1 LRINNYILTLR
12 IKAQID
18 MKDYV
23 LLKINLMGGIVSTGT
38 LEYILSAAREA
49 GVRELSFGA
58 RQQILMNV
66 KAETVRGSGLLDLKK
81 KLYESKIDF
90 EIDTDEFP
98 NIISSYCAEEV
109 FPTGQWLS
117 GGIYKDVFDGFDYQP
132 KLKVNIS
139 DFQQSFTP
147 FFTGN
152 LNFIASNIQNFWYL
166 YVRPKQSNRIF
177 RFPILIY
184 TLEIPK
190 ICQRIEEVIWDNSD
204 MDENEVY
211 EKVISKGEIIS
222 QVILE
227 DLKLP
232 NFSLPYYEGFN
243 RYGDKTWLGI
253 YRRNE
258 TFSVEFLKEICEL
271 CLETKIGQICT
282 TPWKSL
288 IIKGIENKH
297 RSLWDKLLGKYAIN
311 VRHAANEL
319 NWQVEDLSPEGLALK
334 KAIIR
339 EFDDEDVRT
348 FGLSFAVQTRP
359 KSEVFGS
366 VVVKKRLIFGGI
378 SSVFDIYHTADF
390 NPNTRELILFEKGV
404 NKAHVPEIL
413 QRLSRRFYAQNTK
426 NELTIVKNKSTK
438 IVDLQSIKVQKCKTC
453 FTIYDERFGD
463 SLNNIPVGIKFED
476 LPITY
481 CCSVCEGAKSEFVE
495 VEGLLV

>member
-1 LRINNYILTLR
+1 
-12 IKAQID
+12 
-18 MKDYV
+18 
-23 LLKINLMGGIVSTGT
+23 MGGIVSSGT
-38 LEYILSAAREA
+38 LQYILSSAREA
-49 GVRELSFGA
+49 GVREVRFGA
-58 RQQILMNV
+58 RQQILMYV
-66 KAETVRGSGLLDLKK
+66 KSETVRGSGIVELKK
-81 KLYESKIDF
+81 KLHESKISF
-90 EIDTDEFP
+90 EINSDDYP
-98 NIISSYCAEEV
+98 NIITSYCTEEV
-109 FPTGQWLS
+109 FPTGQWIS
-117 GGIYKDVFDGFDYQP
+117 EGIYNDIFDGFDYQP

-152 LNFIASNIQNFWYL
+152 LNFIASNTQNFWYL
-166 YVRPKQSNRIF
+166 YVRPRQSNKVF

-190 ICQRIEEVIWDNSD
+190 ICKRIEEVIMRNSE
-204 MDENEVY
+204 MDENEIY
-211 EKVISKGEIIS
+211 DKVIAKGEIIS
-222 QVILE
+222 QVVLE

-232 NFSLPYYEGFN
+232 KFSLPYYEGFN

-258 TFSVEFLKEICEL
+258 TFSVDFLEEICKL

-297 RSLWDKLLGKYAIN
+297 RNLWDKLLGKYTIN

-319 NWQVEDLSPEGLALK
+319 NWQVEDLALEGLALK

-348 FGLSFAVQTRP
+348 FGLSFAVQTRS

-366 VVVKKRLIFGGI
+366 VVIKKRKIFGGLF
-378 SSVFDIYHTADF
+378 SAFDIYHTTDF
-390 NPNTRELILFEKGV
+390 NPNTRELVLFEKGI

-413 QRLSRRFYAQNTK
+413 QRLTKRFYAQNSK
-426 NELTIVKNKSTK
+426 QEVSIIKQKEVKAS
-438 IVDLQSIKVQKCKTC
+438 DLQPIKIHQCKTC
-453 FTIYDERFGD
+453 FTIYDKRFGD
-463 SLNNIPVGIKFED
+463 SVNEIPVGVKFAD
-476 LPITY
+476 LPSTY
-481 CCSVCEGAKSEFVE
+481 CCPICENDKVEFVE
-495 VEGLLV
+495 VDVEGLLV

>member
-1 LRINNYILTLR
+1 
-12 IKAQID
+12 
-18 MKDYV
+18 MKDYS
-23 LLKINLMGGIVSTGT
+23 LLKINLMGGIVSPGT
-38 LEYILSAAREA
+38 LQYILSAAREA
-49 GVRELSFGA
+49 GVRDISFGA
-58 RQQILMNV
+58 RQQLLMYV
-66 KAETVRGSGLLDLKK
+66 KAETVRGTGIFDLKN
-81 KLYESKIDF
+81 KLDISNIDF
-90 EIDTDEFP
+90 EVDSDDFP

-109 FPTGQWLS
+109 FPTGQWIS
-117 GGIYKDVFDGFDYQP
+117 EGIYKDIFDGFDYQP

-152 LNFIASNIQNFWYL
+152 LNFIASNTQNFWYL
-166 YVRPKQSNRIF
+166 YVRPKQTNRIF

-190 ICQRIEEVIWDNSD
+190 ISKRIEEVIWNNPE

-211 EKVISKGEIIS
+211 EKVIAQGEIIS
-222 QVILE
+222 QVIPE

-232 NFSLPYYEGFN
+232 KFSLPYYEGFN

-258 TFSVEFLKEICEL
+258 TFSVDFLQDICQV
-271 CLETKIGQICT
+271 CLETKVGQICI

-288 IIKGIENKH
+288 IIKGIEKKH
-297 RSLWDKLLGKYAIN
+297 RNLWDELLGKHTIN

-334 KAIIR
+334 KSIIR

-366 VVVKKRLIFGGI
+366 VVIKKRNIFNGL
-378 SSVFDIYHTADF
+378 SSVFDIYHTVDF

-413 QRLSRRFYAQNTK
+413 QRLSKRFYALSSKQEVTV
-426 NELTIVKNKSTK
+426 VKEKERKAS
-438 IVDLQSIKVQKCKTC
+438 DLQLIKVHQCKVC
-453 FTIYDERFGD
+453 FTVYDERFGD
-463 SLNNIPVGIKFED
+463 SVNNIAVGVKFTD
-476 LPITY
+476 LPNDY
-481 CCSVCEGAKSEFVE
+481 CCPVCEAAKEEFAE
-495 VEGLLV
+495 VKVDALLV

>member
-1 LRINNYILTLR
+1 
-12 IKAQID
+12 
-18 MKDYV
+18 
-23 LLKINLMGGIVSTGT
+23 MGGIVSPGT
-38 LEYILSAAREA
+38 LQYILLAARQA
-49 GVRELSFGA
+49 GVRDISFGA
-58 RQQILMNV
+58 RQQLLMYV
-66 KAETVRGSGLLDLKK
+66 KAETVRGSGIFDLKK
-81 KLYESKIDF
+81 KLHISNIDF
-90 EIDTDEFP
+90 EIYTDNFP

-109 FPTGQWLS
+109 FPTGQWIS
-117 GGIYKDVFDGFDYQP
+117 EGIYKDIFDGFDYQP

-152 LNFIASNIQNFWYL
+152 LNFIASNTQNFWYL
-166 YVRPKQSNRIF
+166 YIRPKQTNRIF

-190 ICQRIEEVIWDNSD
+190 ISKRIEEVIWNNPA

-211 EKVISKGEIIS
+211 EKVIAQGEIIS
-222 QVILE
+222 QVIRE

-232 NFSLPYYEGFN
+232 QFSLPYYEGFN

-258 TFSVEFLKEICEL
+258 TFSVDFLQEICDV
-271 CLETKIGQICT
+271 CLETKVGQICV

-297 RSLWDKLLGKYAIN
+297 RGLWDGLLGKHTIN

-334 KAIIR
+334 KSIIR

-348 FGLSFAVQTRP
+348 FGLSFAVQTRS

-366 VVVKKRLIFGGI
+366 VVIKKRKIFGGLA
-378 SSVFDIYHTADF
+378 SAFDIYHTADF

-413 QRLSRRFYAQNTK
+413 QRLSKRFYAQSSK
-426 NELTIVKNKSTK
+426 QEVTIVKEQERK
-438 IVDLQSIKVQKCKTC
+438 VADLQLFKVHQCKVC
-453 FTIYDERFGD
+453 FTVYDERFGD
-463 SLNNIPVGIKFED
+463 SVNNIGVGVKFAD
-476 LPITY
+476 LPKDYY
-481 CCSVCEGAKSEFVE
+481 CPVCEAAKEEFVE
-495 VEGLLV
+495 VKVDGLLVLLS

>member
-1 LRINNYILTLR
+1 
-12 IKAQID
+12 
-18 MKDYV
+18 MKDYS
-23 LLKINLMGGIVSTGT
+23 LLKINLMGGIVSPGT
-38 LEYILSAAREA
+38 LQYILSAARDA
-49 GVRELSFGA
+49 GVWEVSFGA
-58 RQQILMNV
+58 RQQLLMYV
-66 KAETVRGSGLLDLKK
+66 KAETVRGSGIVELKK

-90 EIDTDEFP
+90 EINADDYP
-98 NIISSYCAEEV
+98 NIITSYCAEEV
-109 FPTGQWLS
+109 FPTGQWIS
-117 GGIYKDVFDGFDYQP
+117 EGIYNDIFDGFDYQP

-152 LNFIASNIQNFWYL
+152 LNFIASNTQNFWYL
-166 YVRPKQSNRIF
+166 YVRPKQSNRVF

-190 ICQRIEEVIWDNSD
+190 ICKRIEEVIWGNSD
-204 MDENEVY
+204 MDENEIY
-211 EKVISKGEIIS
+211 EKVIAKGEIIS

-232 NFSLPYYEGFN
+232 KFSLPYYEGFN

-258 TFSVEFLKEICEL
+258 TFSLNFLKEICEL

-297 RSLWDKLLGKYAIN
+297 RGLWDKLLGKYTIN

-319 NWQVEDLSPEGLALK
+319 NWQVEDVAPEGLAMK

-348 FGLSFAVQTRP
+348 FGLSFAVQTRS

-366 VVVKKRLIFGGI
+366 VVIKKRAIFGRL
-378 SSVFDIYHTADF
+378 SSAFDIYHTTDF
-390 NPNTRELILFEKGV
+390 NPNTRELVLFEKGV

-413 QRLSRRFYAQNTK
+413 QRLTKRFYAQNSK
-426 NELTIVKNKSTK
+426 QEVSVIKQKEAKVS
-438 IVDLQSIKVQKCKTC
+438 DSQPIKVHQCKTC

-463 SLNNIPVGIKFED
+463 SVNEIPLGVKFAD
-476 LPITY
+476 LPEDY
-481 CCSVCEGAKSEFVE
+481 CCSVCDGAKSEFVE
-495 VEGLLV
+495 VEGLLVF

>member
-1 LRINNYILTLR
+1 
-12 IKAQID
+12 
-18 MKDYV
+18 MKDYS
-23 LLKINLMGGIVSTGT
+23 LLKINLMGGIVSPGT
-38 LEYILSAAREA
+38 LQYILSAAREA
-49 GVRELSFGA
+49 GVREVRFGA
-58 RQQILMNV
+58 RQQILMYV
-66 KAETVRGSGLLDLKK
+66 KSETVRGSGIVELKK

-90 EIDTDEFP
+90 EIDADNFP
-98 NIISSYCAEEV
+98 NIITSYCAEEV
-109 FPTGQWLS
+109 FPTGQWIS
-117 GGIYKDVFDGFDYQP
+117 EGIYNDIFDGFNYQP

-152 LNFIASNIQNFWYL
+152 LNFIASNTQNFWYL
-166 YVRPKQSNRIF
+166 YVRPKQLNKVF

-190 ICQRIEEVIWDNSD
+190 ICKRIEEVIWDNAE
-204 MDENEVY
+204 MDENEIY
-211 EKVISKGEIIS
+211 EQVIEKGEIIS
-222 QVILE
+222 QVIFE

-232 NFSLPYYEGFN
+232 KFSLPYYEGFN

-258 TFSVEFLKEICEL
+258 TFSVDFLIEICEL

-297 RSLWDKLLGKYAIN
+297 RNLWDKLLGKYTIN

-319 NWQVEDLSPEGLALK
+319 NWQVEDLAPEGLALK

-348 FGLSFAVQTRP
+348 FGLSFAVQTRS

-366 VVVKKRLIFGGI
+366 VVIKKRSIFGGL
-378 SSVFDIYHTADF
+378 SSAFDIYHTTDF
-390 NPNTRELILFEKGV
+390 NPNTRELVLFEKGV
-404 NKAHVPEIL
+404 NKTHVPEIL
-413 QRLSRRFYAQNTK
+413 QRLTKRFYAQNSK
-426 NELTIVKNKSTK
+426 QEVSVVKQKEAKVS
-438 IVDLQSIKVQKCKTC
+438 DSQPIKVHQCKTC

-463 SLNNIPVGIKFED
+463 SVNNIPVGVKFAD
-476 LPITY
+476 LPTDY
-481 CCSVCEGAKSEFVE
+481 CCPICESDKAEFVE
-495 VEGLLV
+495 VDVEGLLV

>member
-1 LRINNYILTLR
+1 
-12 IKAQID
+12 
-18 MKDYV
+18 MKDYS
-23 LLKINLMGGIVSTGT
+23 LLKINLMGGIVSPGT
-38 LEYILSAAREA
+38 LQYILSAAREA
-49 GVRELSFGA
+49 GVREFSFGS
-58 RQQILMNV
+58 RQQLLMYV
-66 KAETVRGSGLLDLKK
+66 KAETVRGSGIFDLKN
-81 KLYESKIDF
+81 KLDISNIDY
-90 EIDTDEFP
+90 EIDTDGFP

-109 FPTGQWLS
+109 FPTGQWIS
-117 GGIYKDVFDGFDYQP
+117 EGIYKDIFDGFDYQP

-152 LNFIASNIQNFWYL
+152 LNFIASNTQNFWYL
-166 YVRPKQSNRIF
+166 YVRPKQTNRIF

-190 ICQRIEEVIWDNSD
+190 ISKRIEEVIWGNPE

-211 EKVISKGEIIS
+211 EKVIAQGEIIS
-222 QVILE
+222 QLIRE
-227 DLKLP
+227 DLALP
-232 NFSLPYYEGFN
+232 KFSLPYYEGFN

-258 TFSVEFLKEICEL
+258 TFSVDFLQDICAV
-271 CLETKIGQICT
+271 CLDTKVGQICV

-288 IIKGIENKH
+288 IIKGIEKKH
-297 RSLWDKLLGKYAIN
+297 RGLWDGLLGKHTIN

-334 KAIIR
+334 KSIIR

-348 FGLSFAVQTRP
+348 FGLSFAVQTRS

-366 VVVKKRLIFGGI
+366 VVIKKRKILGGL

-413 QRLSRRFYAQNTK
+413 QRLSKRFYAQSSK
-426 NELTIVKNKSTK
+426 QEISIVKEKERKVS
-438 IVDLQSIKVQKCKTC
+438 DLQLIKVHQCKVC

-463 SLNNIPVGIKFED
+463 SVNNIAIGVKFSD
-476 LPITY
+476 LPKDY
-481 CCSVCEGAKSEFVE
+481 CCPVCEAAKEEFVE
-495 VEGLLV
+495 VKVDGLLV

>member
-1 LRINNYILTLR
+1 
-12 IKAQID
+12 
-18 MKDYV
+18 MKDYS
-23 LLKINLMGGIVSTGT
+23 LLKINLMGGIVSVGT
-38 LEYILSAAREA
+38 LQFMLSAARNA
-49 GVRELSFGA
+49 GVREVSFGA
-58 RQQILMNV
+58 RQQLLMYV
-66 KAETVRGSGLLDLKK
+66 KAETVRGSGIVELKK
-81 KLYESKIDF
+81 KLYESKINF
-90 EIDTDEFP
+90 EINSDNHP
-98 NIISSYCAEEV
+98 NIITSYCAEEV
-109 FPTGQWLS
+109 FPTGQWIS
-117 GGIYKDVFDGFDYQP
+117 EGIYNDIFDGFDYQP

-139 DFQQSFTP
+139 DSQQSFTP

-152 LNFIASNIQNFWYL
+152 LNFIASNTQNFWYL
-166 YVRPKQSNRIF
+166 YVRPKKSNQVF

-190 ICQRIEEVIWDNSD
+190 ICKRIEEVIWGNPE
-204 MDENEVY
+204 MEENEIY
-211 EKVISKGEIIS
+211 EKVIAKGEIIS

-232 NFSLPYYEGFN
+232 KFSLPYYEGFN
-243 RYGDKTWLGI
+243 RYVDKTWLGI

-258 TFSVEFLKEICEL
+258 TFSVDFLEEICEL

-297 RSLWDKLLGKYAIN
+297 RNLWDKLLGKYTIN

-319 NWQVEDLSPEGLALK
+319 NWQVEDLAPEGLALK

-366 VVVKKRLIFGGI
+366 VVIKKRSIFGGI
-378 SSVFDIYHTADF
+378 LSVFDVHHTMDF
-390 NPNTRELILFEKGV
+390 NPNTRKLILFEKGV

-413 QRLSRRFYAQNTK
+413 QRLTKRFYAQNSK
-426 NELTIVKNKSTK
+426 QEVCIIKQKEAKVS
-438 IVDLQSIKVQKCKTC
+438 DLQPVKVHQCSTC
-453 FTIYDERFGD
+453 FTFYDERFGD
-463 SLNNIPVGIKFED
+463 SVNDIPVGVKFMD
-476 LPITY
+476 LPTNY
-481 CCSVCEGAKSEFVE
+481 CCSVCEGAKSKFVE
-495 VEGLLV
+495 VGVEDFLV

>member
-1 LRINNYILTLR
+1 
-12 IKAQID
+12 
-18 MKDYV
+18 
-23 LLKINLMGGIVSTGT
+23 MGGIVSPGT
-38 LEYILSAAREA
+38 LQHILSAAKEA
-49 GVRELSFGA
+49 GVNEVRFGT
-58 RQQILMNV
+58 RQQILMYV
-66 KAETVRGSGLLDLKK
+66 KSEIVRGSGIVELKK

-90 EIDTDEFP
+90 EVDAENFP

-117 GGIYKDVFDGFDYQP
+117 EGIYKDVFDGFDYQP

-152 LNFIASNIQNFWYL
+152 LNFIASNTQNFWYL

-190 ICQRIEEVIWDNSD
+190 ICKRIEEVIWDNSET
-204 MDENEVY
+204 DENEVY
-211 EKVISKGEIIS
+211 EKVIAKGEIIS
-222 QVILE
+222 QLIRE
-227 DLKLP
+227 DLTLP

-258 TFSVEFLKEICEL
+258 IFAVDFLQEICEL

-297 RSLWDKLLGKYAIN
+297 RSLWDKLLGKYTIN

-334 KAIIR
+334 KTIIR

-366 VVVKKRLIFGGI
+366 VVIKKRKIFGGL
-378 SSVFDIYHTADF
+378 SSAFDIYHTKDF
-390 NPNTRELILFEKGV
+390 NPNTRELVLFEKGV
-404 NKAHVPEIL
+404 NKTHVPELL
-413 QRLSRRFYAQNTK
+413 QRLSKRFYAQNSK
-426 NELTIVKNKSTK
+426 QELTIVKSKPTK
-438 IVDLQSIKVQKCKTC
+438 PIDLQIVKVHQCKIC
-453 FTIYDERFGD
+453 FTIYDEKYGD
-463 SLNNIPVGIKFED
+463 SANQIPVGVKFAD
-476 LPITY
+476 LPISY
-481 CCSVCEGAKSEFVE
+481 CCPVCEGEKSEFLEVD
-495 VEGLLV
+495 VEGILV

>member
-1 LRINNYILTLR
+1 
-12 IKAQID
+12 
-18 MKDYV
+18 
-23 LLKINLMGGIVSTGT
+23 MGGIVSPGT
-38 LEYILSAAREA
+38 LQYILSAAREA
-49 GVRELSFGA
+49 GVREVRFGA
-58 RQQILMNV
+58 RQQILMYV
-66 KAETVRGSGLLDLKK
+66 KAETVRGSGIVELKK
-81 KLYESKIDF
+81 KLYESNIDF
-90 EIDTDEFP
+90 EINSDNYP
-98 NIISSYCAEEV
+98 NIITSYCAEEV
-109 FPTGQWLS
+109 FPTGQWIS
-117 GGIYKDVFDGFDYQP
+117 EGIYNDIFDGFDYQP

-139 DFQQSFTP
+139 DYQQSFTP

-152 LNFIASNIQNFWYL
+152 LNFIASNTQNFWYL
-166 YVRPKQSNRIF
+166 YVRPKQSNKVF

-190 ICQRIEEVIWDNSD
+190 ICKRIEEVIWGNSE
-204 MDENEVY
+204 MDENEIY
-211 EKVISKGEIIS
+211 EKVIAKGEIVS

-232 NFSLPYYEGFN
+232 KFSLPYYEGFN

-258 TFSVEFLKEICEL
+258 TFSLDFLKEICEL

-297 RSLWDKLLGKYAIN
+297 RNLWDKLLGKYTIN

-319 NWQVEDLSPEGLALK
+319 NWQVEDLATEGLSLK

-366 VVVKKRLIFGGI
+366 VVIKKRSIFGGL
-378 SSVFDIYHTADF
+378 SSAFDIYHTTDF

-413 QRLSRRFYAQNTK
+413 QRLTKRFYAQNSK
-426 NELTIVKNKSTK
+426 QEVAVIKQKEK
-438 IVDLQSIKVQKCKTC
+438 IVSDSQSVMVHQCPTC

-463 SLNNIPVGIKFED
+463 SVNEIPVGVKFGD
-476 LPITY
+476 LPVNY

-495 VEGLLV
+495 IEVKDLWV

>member
-1 LRINNYILTLR
+1 V
-12 IKAQID
+12 
-18 MKDYV
+18 KDYS
-23 LLKINLMGGIVSTGT
+23 LLKINLTGGIVSPGT
-38 LEYILSAAREA
+38 LQYILSAAREA
-49 GVRELSFGA
+49 GVREVRFGA
-58 RQQILMNV
+58 RQQILMYV
-66 KAETVRGSGLLDLKK
+66 KAETVRGSGIIDLKK
-81 KLYESKIDF
+81 KLYESNIDF
-90 EIDTDEFP
+90 EIDSDDYP
-98 NIISSYCAEEV
+98 NIITSYCAEEV
-109 FPTGQWLS
+109 FPTGHWIS
-117 GGIYKDVFDGFDYQP
+117 EGIYNDIFDGFDYQP
-132 KLKVNIS
+132 KLKINVS

-152 LNFIASNIQNFWYL
+152 LNFIASNTQNFWYL
-166 YVRPKQSNRIF
+166 YVRPKQSNKVF

-190 ICQRIEEVIWDNSD
+190 ICKRIEEVIWGNPE
-204 MDENEVY
+204 MDENEIY
-211 EKVISKGEIIS
+211 EKVIAKGEIIS

-232 NFSLPYYEGFN
+232 KFSLPYYEGFN

-258 TFSVEFLKEICEL
+258 TFSVDFLAEICEL

-297 RSLWDKLLGKYAIN
+297 RNLWDKLLGKYTIN

-319 NWQVEDLSPEGLALK
+319 NWQVEDLAPEGLALK

-348 FGLSFAVQTRP
+348 FGLSFAVQTRS

-366 VVVKKRLIFGGI
+366 VVIKKRSIFGGL
-378 SSVFDIYHTADF
+378 SSAFDIYHTTDF
-390 NPNTRELILFEKGV
+390 NPNTRELVLFEKGV
-404 NKAHVPEIL
+404 NKTHVPEIL
-413 QRLSRRFYAQNTK
+413 QRLTKRFYAQNSKQEVSVIKQKATK
-426 NELTIVKNKSTK
+426 VS
-438 IVDLQSIKVQKCKTC
+438 DLQPIKVHQCKTC

-463 SLNNIPVGIKFED
+463 SVNEIPVGVKFVD
-476 LPITY
+476 LPSTY
-481 CCSVCEGAKSEFVE
+481 CCPVCESDKTEFVE
-495 VEGLLV
+495 VDVEGLLV

>member
-1 LRINNYILTLR
+1 
-12 IKAQID
+12 
-18 MKDYV
+18 MKDYS
-23 LLKINLMGGIVSTGT
+23 LLKINLMGGIVSPGT
-38 LEYILSAAREA
+38 LQYILSAAREA
-49 GVRELSFGA
+49 GVREVRFGA
-58 RQQILMNV
+58 RQQILMYV
-66 KAETVRGSGLLDLKK
+66 KAETVRGSGIVDLKK

-90 EIDTDEFP
+90 EIDTDEYP
-98 NIISSYCAEEV
+98 NIITSYCAEEV
-109 FPTGQWLS
+109 FPTGQWIS
-117 GGIYKDVFDGFDYQP
+117 EGIYNDIFDGFDYQP
-132 KLKVNIS
+132 KLKVNVS

-152 LNFIASNIQNFWYL
+152 LNFIASNTQNFWYL
-166 YVRPKQSNRIF
+166 YVRPKQSNRVF

-190 ICQRIEEVIWDNSD
+190 ICKRIEEVIWGNPE
-204 MDENEVY
+204 MDENEIY
-211 EKVISKGEIIS
+211 EKVIAKGEIIS

-232 NFSLPYYEGFN
+232 KFSLPYYEGFN

-258 TFSVEFLKEICEL
+258 TFSIDFLKEICEL

-288 IIKGIENKH
+288 IIKSIENKH
-297 RSLWDKLLGKYAIN
+297 RSLWDKLLGKYTIN

-319 NWQVEDLSPEGLALK
+319 NWQVEDLAPEGLALK

-348 FGLSFAVQTRP
+348 FGLSFAVQTRS

-366 VVVKKRLIFGGI
+366 VVIKKRSIFGGL
-378 SSVFDIYHTADF
+378 SSAFDIYHTTDF
-390 NPNTRELILFEKGV
+390 NPNTRELVLFEKGV

-413 QRLSRRFYAQNTK
+413 QRLTKRFYAQNSK
-426 NELTIVKNKSTK
+426 QKGSVVKQKEAKLS
-438 IVDLQSIKVQKCKTC
+438 DLQPIKVHQCKTC

-463 SLNNIPVGIKFED
+463 SVNEIPVGVKFVD
-476 LPITY
+476 LPSTY
-481 CCSVCEGAKSEFVE
+481 CCPICESDKTEFVE
-495 VEGLLV
+495 VSVECLLV

>member
-1 LRINNYILTLR
+1 
-12 IKAQID
+12 
-18 MKDYV
+18 MKDYS
-23 LLKINLMGGIVSTGT
+23 LLKINLIGGIVSPGT
-38 LEYILSAAREA
+38 LQYILSAAREA
-49 GVRELSFGA
+49 GVREVRFGA
-58 RQQILMNV
+58 RQQILMYV
-66 KAETVRGSGLLDLKK
+66 KAVTVRGSGIVELKK

-90 EIDTDEFP
+90 EIDADNFP
-98 NIISSYCAEEV
+98 NIITSYCAEEV
-109 FPTGQWLS
+109 FPTGQWILE
-117 GGIYKDVFDGFDYQP
+117 GIYNDIFDGFDYQP

-152 LNFIASNIQNFWYL
+152 LNFIASNTQNFWYL
-166 YVRPKQSNRIF
+166 YVRPKQSNKVF

-190 ICQRIEEVIWDNSD
+190 ICKRIEEVIWENSE
-204 MDENEVY
+204 MDENEIY
-211 EKVISKGEIIS
+211 EKVIAKGEIIS

-232 NFSLPYYEGFN
+232 KFSLPYYEGFN

-258 TFSVEFLKEICEL
+258 TFPLDFLKEICEL

-288 IIKGIENKH
+288 IIKGIENRH
-297 RSLWDKLLGKYAIN
+297 RSLWDKLLGKYTIN

-319 NWQVEDLSPEGLALK
+319 NWQVEDLAPEGLALK

-348 FGLSFAVQTRP
+348 FGLSFAVQTRS

-366 VVVKKRLIFGGI
+366 VVIKKRSIFGGL
-378 SSVFDIYHTADF
+378 SSAFDIYHTVDF
-390 NPNTRELILFEKGV
+390 NPNTRELVLFEKGV

-413 QRLSRRFYAQNTK
+413 QRLTKRFYAQNSK
-426 NELTIVKNKSTK
+426 QEVSIIKQKE
-438 IVDLQSIKVQKCKTC
+438 IKVSDSQPIKVHQCKTC

-463 SLNNIPVGIKFED
+463 SVNEIAVGVKFTD
-476 LPITY
+476 LPSTY
-481 CCSVCEGAKSEFVE
+481 SCPICEGDKAEFVE
-495 VEGLLV
+495 VDVEGLLV

>member
-1 LRINNYILTLR
+1 
-12 IKAQID
+12 
-18 MKDYV
+18 MKDYS
-23 LLKINLMGGIVSTGT
+23 LLKINLMGGIVSPGT
-38 LEYILSAAREA
+38 LQYILSVAREA
-49 GVRELSFGA
+49 GIREVRFGA
-58 RQQILMNV
+58 RQQILMYV
-66 KAETVRGSGLLDLKK
+66 KAETVRGSGIVELKK
-81 KLYESKIDF
+81 KLYKSNIDF
-90 EIDTDEFP
+90 EIDSDNYP
-98 NIISSYCAEEV
+98 NIITSYCAEEV
-109 FPTGQWLS
+109 FPTGQWIS
-117 GGIYKDVFDGFDYQP
+117 EGIYNDIFDGFDYQP

-152 LNFIASNIQNFWYL
+152 LNFIASNTQNFWYL
-166 YVRPKQSNRIF
+166 YVRPKQSNKIF

-190 ICQRIEEVIWDNSD
+190 ICKRIEEVIWGNSE
-204 MDENEVY
+204 MDENEIY
-211 EKVISKGEIIS
+211 EKVIAKGEIIS

-232 NFSLPYYEGFN
+232 KFSLPYYEGFN

-258 TFSVEFLKEICEL
+258 TFSVDFLTEICEL

-297 RSLWDKLLGKYAIN
+297 RNLWDKLLGKYTIN

-319 NWQVEDLSPEGLALK
+319 NWQVEDLAPEGLALK

-366 VVVKKRLIFGGI
+366 VVIKKRSIFGGI
-378 SSVFDIYHTADF
+378 VSVFDIYHTTDF
-390 NPNTRELILFEKGV
+390 NPNTRELVLFEKGV
-404 NKAHVPEIL
+404 NKTHVPEIL
-413 QRLSRRFYAQNTK
+413 QRLTKRFYAQNAK
-426 NELTIVKNKSTK
+426 QEVSVVKQKEAKVS
-438 IVDLQSIKVQKCKTC
+438 DLQPIKVHQCPTC
-453 FTIYDERFGD
+453 FTIYDDRFGD
-463 SLNNIPVGIKFED
+463 SVNDIPVGVKFAD
-476 LPITY
+476 LPSTY
-481 CCSVCEGAKSEFVE
+481 CCSVCEEVKSSFIEVN